1 MTKINWNIID
11 HELKQELVSDDNR
24 WHISKTQKG
33 EEESKF
39 FLTNYGLLL
48 KQTVTE
54 INALGLKTREWTSVS
69 TGRLHK
75 AKKWDTGTVYRILS
89 NPVYAGYTKHYD
101 VNYEGEHEAII
112 PRDQW

>member
-1 MTKINWNIID
+1 MA
-11 HELKQELVSDDNR
+11 LGS
-24 WHISKTQKG
+24 
-33 EEESKF
+33 
-39 FLTNYGLLL
+39 L

-112 PRDQW
+112 PRDQWEKVQQMMNTNAGERSGYRKQIHPLSGLIKC